1 MRSLGLS
8 WTCKVGERKEV
19 RLTPRF
25 LVWINWKARGW
36 RSLVLSYVQFEM
48 LQREC
53 LRWQLKMFTSLLI
66 IPILKI
72 SQALFLRFSTY
83 KGNYLL
89 ISELRIFMFPL
100 IDFLGSSDGKES
112 TCNLEEPDSIPGSGR
127 SPGGGPGNPLQ
138 YSCME
143 NPMDRGAWW
152 PTVHRVTQSRT
163 GLNRLSSMNT
173 YFSVNGETIT
183 SLGGLYS
190 V

>member
-1 MRSLGLS
+1 M
-8 WTCKVGERKEV
+8 
-19 RLTPRF
+19 PRF

-112 TCNLEEPDSIPGSGR
+112 TCNADSIPGSGR
-127 SPGGGPGNPLQ
+127 STREGNGNPLQ
-138 YSCME
+138 YSCLE
-143 NPMDRGAWW
+143 NSIDRRAWQATYSPW
-152 PTVHRVTQSRT
+152 GFKELDITEGLTLSNTVNIYNY
-163 GLNRLSSMNT
+163 LLSAYCTPLTKS
-173 YFSVNGETIT
+173 GT
-183 SLGGLYS
+183 S
-190 V
+190 

>member
-1 MRSLGLS
+1 M
-8 WTCKVGERKEV
+8 
-19 RLTPRF
+19 PRF

-112 TCNLEEPDSIPGSGR
+112 ACNLEEPDSIPGSGR

-138 YSCME
+138 YSCLE
-143 NPMDRGAWW
+143 NPTVWGPWRN
-152 PTVHRVTQSRT
+152 TVHGVAKSLTWLKQLT
-163 GLNRLSSMNT
+163 HTHTHTHTHFPLIEEPNLSFKNT
-173 YFSVNGETIT
+173 KQKS
-183 SLGGLYS
+183 S
-190 V
+190 